1 MERIHI
7 IAMFIAALVIASCD
21 PAPAT
26 TKVQVMKTKSGQ
38 LCGRTESSQWYCTKG

>member
-1 MERIHI
+1 MARIHI
-7 IAMFIAALVIASCD
+7 LVLFIVGLVIASCD
-21 PAPAT
+21 PVPAT